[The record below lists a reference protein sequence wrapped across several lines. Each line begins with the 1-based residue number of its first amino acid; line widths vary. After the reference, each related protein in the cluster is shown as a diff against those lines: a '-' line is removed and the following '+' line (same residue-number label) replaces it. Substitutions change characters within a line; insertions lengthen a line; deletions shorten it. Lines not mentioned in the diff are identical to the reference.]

1 MTDFTLGLDEAAKIL
16 NAENNIVPRTD
27 QNMNPT
33 AAIIVMFMLSL
44 TISSMGFFPFA
55 SAFVN
60 IVSPSKG
67 EAVPAGSTLTISG
80 TSDDNAQTNCN
91 IQIIVN
97 DNRPCIKIQSP
108 SDQETIQNGP
118 LY

>member
-33 AAIIVMFMLSL
+33 AAIIVMLMLSL

-60 IVSPSKG
+60 IVSPWFQQGLLSQYQEHQMILLKPIATSK
-67 EAVPAGSTLTISG
+67 SL
-80 TSDDNAQTNCN
+80 
-91 IQIIVN
+91 
-97 DNRPCIKIQSP
+97 
-108 SDQETIQNGP
+108 
-118 LY
+118 